1 MENPV
6 STRVPQDTHGE
17 MAQWYRVTSGRWD
30 YRPPLRSSVWQHLP
44 RATQIIKY
52 TEQNL
57 LFLDTM
63 CHIPV
68 EPCSRELYPR
78 ITATF
83 FQAHSTVPQVSKP
96 HGSSSTAHLQ
106 AHLHGVGWGA
116 AWPPHA
122 PENSTPVSGL
132 PCPPTASPVPG
143 ASLHLLPA
151 AACQPQSLR
160 AEDKQGGTKGQHP
173 PANTAPHSAT

>member
-30 YRPPLRSSVWQHLP
+30 YRPPLRSSVWQYLP

-63 CHIPV
+63 CHVPV

-83 FQAHSTVPQVSKP
+83 SRLTVQSPKCPNHTGPHPRPTCKPISTEW
-96 HGSSSTAHLQ
+96 GGG
-106 AHLHGVGWGA
+106 LHG
-116 AWPPHA
+116 PHM
-122 PENSTPVSGL
+122 PL
-132 PCPPTASPVPG
+132 RTALLSQACPVPPPPLLSQ
-143 ASLHLLPA
+143 APPSTCSLL
-151 AACQPQSLR
+151 
-160 AEDKQGGTKGQHP
+160 P
-173 PANTAPHSAT
+173 PANPRA

>member
-30 YRPPLRSSVWQHLP
+30 YRPPLRSSVWQYLP

-63 CHIPV
+63 CHVPV

-83 FQAHSTVPQVSKP
+83 SRLTVQSPKCPNHTGPHPRPTCKPIST
-96 HGSSSTAHLQ
+96 GCAR
-106 AHLHGVGWGA
+106 
-116 AWPPHA
+116 PPHA
-122 PENSTPVSGL
+122 PENSAPVSGS